1 MSGFDLAVVCAL
13 GAAAAL
19 GYRLGVRTHLAAWL
33 GVGAGLAFGVAV
45 AWAATRGRTGWNAA
59 LVGALGLLV
68 PTVLGLLTGRAVQR
82 RPIYVQPEP
91 LDRIHGAIAGGL
103 LATLVVFVAVP
114 PAGATPGSMGE
125 RISASTTFD
134 LIEGLPGPMAPV
146 ADVAAR
152 ISTSDDDG
160 LDSDEVVQ
168 PASGPPGPVAVP
180 GAPALTDDQRA
191 EQRASV
197 VGVSGIA
204 CGRLIEG
211 TGFVADENIVLT
223 NAHVVAGVEEVRID
237 TLGGGR
243 VPGTV
248 VAFDPATDVAVILVP
263 DLEAPPL
270 PIGATPG
277 RGATGEVLG
286 FEPEAVP
293 EVTPYRVAGE
303 VTATGRDIYGEG
315 DVRRQVLYL
324 AAELD
329 FGDSGAPLVSE
340 AGVAGMV
347 FAVAPGTEPLAFAL
361 TADELAELPI
371 EEDGPVSTGEC
382 R

>member
-19 GYRLGVRTHLAAWL
+19 GYRLGIRAHLAAWI
-33 GVGAGLAFGVAV
+33 GAGAGLAFGVAV

-59 LVGALGLLV
+59 LVAALGLLV
-68 PTVLGLLTGRAVQR
+68 PTVLGLLTGRAAQR
-82 RPIYVQPEP
+82 QPIYVQSEP

-103 LATLVVFVAVP
+103 LAAVAVWVVVP

-134 LIEGLPGPMAPV
+134 LVDRLPGPIAPV

-152 ISTSDDDG
+152 IDTGRDGG
-160 LDSDEVVQ
+160 LDADEVVQ
-168 PASGPPGPVAVP
+168 PASGPPEPVAVP
-180 GAPALTDDQRA
+180 ETPPLTDDQRT

-211 TGFVADENIVLT
+211 TGFVAAENLVAT

-237 TLGGGR
+237 TVGGGR
-243 VPGTV
+243 VPGV
-248 VAFDPATDVAVILVP
+248 VVGFDPATDLAVILVP
-263 DLEAPPL
+263 ELDAPPL

-286 FEPEAVP
+286 FEPEGVA
-293 EVTPYRVAGE
+293 EVTPFGVAGE
-303 VTATGRDIYGEG
+303 VTATGRNIYGEG
-315 DVRRQVLYL
+315 DVRRQVLYV
-324 AAELD
+324 AAMLD
-329 FGDSGAPLVSE
+329 SGDSGAPLVSE
-340 AGVAGMV
+340 AGVVGMV

-361 TADELAELPI
+361 TADELTELPI

>member
-19 GYRLGVRTHLAAWL
+19 GYRSGIRAHLAAWV
-33 GVGAGLAFGVAV
+33 GAGAGLAFGVAV

-59 LVGALGLLV
+59 LVAAIGLLV
-68 PTVLGLLTGRAVQR
+68 PTVLGLLTGRAAQR
-82 RPIYVQPEP
+82 QPIYVQPEP

-103 LATLVVFVAVP
+103 LAAVAVWVVVP
-114 PAGATPGSMGE
+114 PAGASPGSMGE

-134 LIEGLPGPMAPV
+134 LIDRLPGPMAPV

-152 ISTSDDDG
+152 IDTGDDG
-160 LDSDEVVQ
+160 GLDADEVVQ
-168 PASGPPGPVAVP
+168 PASGPPEPVSVP
-180 GAPALTDDQRA
+180 GAPALTDDERA

-197 VGVSGIA
+197 VRVSGIA

-211 TGFVADENIVLT
+211 TGFVAEENIVVT

-263 DLEAPPL
+263 DLDAPPL
-270 PIGATPG
+270 TIGATPA

-286 FEPEAVP
+286 FEPEAGP

-303 VTATGRDIYGEG
+303 VTATGLDIYGEG

-329 FGDSGAPLVSE
+329 SGDSGAPLVSE
-340 AGVAGMV
+340 AGVVGMV
-347 FAVAPGTEPLAFAL
+347 FAVAPGNEPLAFAL
-361 TADELAELPI
+361 TADELAELPSG
-371 EEDGPVSTGEC
+371 DGAPVSTGEC